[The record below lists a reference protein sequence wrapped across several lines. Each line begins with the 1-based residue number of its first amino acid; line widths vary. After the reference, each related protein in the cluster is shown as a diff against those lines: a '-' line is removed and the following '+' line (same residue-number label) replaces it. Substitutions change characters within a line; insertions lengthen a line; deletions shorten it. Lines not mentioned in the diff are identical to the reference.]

1 MRRVHPSE
9 GCPAM
14 KTYSSKSNATRA
26 ARNAGLPASAVTPG
40 ADGTFTLTVP
50 VALDG
55 VDGPPTDDLPV
66 VQLADDQGAKA
77 VQARNAAR
85 VAAQQDAEDAAAVY
99 AEREAE
105 QARVAEAQEVADAQ
119 RDEAPVTKALGGI
132 ATPFPG
138 PAAPPP
144 MLVSL
149 TVPAADAP
157 AFALALAK
165 RSGLAVEVTDCV
177 SGAVQT
183 FQPPGKAPRVSNAD
197 KAPRTPR
204 TPRAAGE
211 LGLSGK
217 NLVLLGLAQRPDGLN
232 DVEGCAVLGWK
243 GCLGT
248 LSVILKAATVAG
260 MPVRRWKGADGK
272 GRYAVGPAP

>member
-1 MRRVHPSE
+1 
-9 GCPAM
+9 M
-14 KTYSSKSNATRA
+14 KTYTTKSNAARA

-40 ADGTFTLTVP
+40 EDGTFTLAVP
-50 VALDG
+50 VAIDG
-55 VDGPPTDDLPV
+55 VDGPPADDLPV
-66 VQLADDQGAKA
+66 VQLADEQGAEA

-85 VAAQQDAEDAAAVY
+85 VAAQQEIEDAVTLAAEQDAERD
-99 AEREAE
+99 AE
-105 QARVAEAQEVADAQ
+105 QARVAEVQELADAQ
-119 RDEAPVTKALGGI
+119 HDHAPVSPALLAEADAALAGV
-132 ATPFPG
+132 ATPFPT

-149 TVPAADAP
+149 AVPADAAP

-232 DVEGCAVLGWK
+232 DAEGCAVLGWK